1 MTRYSKNEKPYNFK
15 KCECEGSLK
24 MGSTL
29 KKEKPRGNDGNLESI
44 HK

>member
-1 MTRYSKNEKPYNFK
+1 MKSLSILK